1 MLSRPRVRL
10 RRAAAWAA
18 TASMSM
24 RGAPRNY
31 DGADW
36 RKSLAGETRTF
47 SDEIPWSVA
56 GIFSKFGTMNESKLS
71 LMLRIRNRSRGV
83 LYGSQPTDTIGG
95 AGC

>member
-18 TASMSM
+18 TVVDEHG
-24 RGAPRNY
+24 GAPRNY

-36 RKSLAGETRTF
+36 RELLAGETRTF
-47 SDEIPWSVA
+47 PDEIPWSVA
-56 GIFSKFGTMNESKLS
+56 GIFSKFGTMNESESS

-83 LYGSQPTDTIGG
+83 LYRSQPTDTIGG